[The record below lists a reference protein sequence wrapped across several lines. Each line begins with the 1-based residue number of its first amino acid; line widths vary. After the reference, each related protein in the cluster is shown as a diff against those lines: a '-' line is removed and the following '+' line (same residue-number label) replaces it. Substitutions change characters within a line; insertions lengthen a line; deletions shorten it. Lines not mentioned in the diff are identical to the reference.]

1 MKKLASIVLAIGM
14 IVSTLITPVSAA
26 SSNQVNT
33 FSRVESYTY
42 SDVREYI
49 QEAHSGVTLT
59 ISETPVHYYY
69 GDGYTA
75 YEKNGEYYIIKYNE
89 DYTSYDINGY
99 TVKGYSSYFYY
110 PMPFNST
117 INSAN
122 TTWTYL
128 FTDVF
133 WQLSV
138 GGLFVEVVMGMIPEG
153 TFSSI
158 IMEQIAEF
166 LIDKA
171 IDLVLPNNFALTIR
185 DDWYYANLDPW
196 MGTVDYSHD
205 LSAWWGYTRDP
216 YMEHIAGDNYTG
228 EIIERDII

>member
-1 MKKLASIVLAIGM
+1 MPDHLLSHSNSFGFEMEKDAAGCRALNRNFIV
-14 IVSTLITPVSAA
+14 
-26 SSNQVNT
+26 
-33 FSRVESYTY
+33 
-42 SDVREYI
+42 
-49 QEAHSGVTLT
+49 
-59 ISETPVHYYY
+59 
-69 GDGYTA
+69 
-75 YEKNGEYYIIKYNE
+75 GEYYIIKYNE

-216 YMEHIAGDNYTG
+216 YMEHIAGDYYTG